1 MEYQR
6 YYGRRWKRKVQ
17 NYAPNVYSFV
27 FSLFLD
33 PLRICLSTISLLEV
47 AESYYEKQG
56 FQQIRKDHYDGY
68 DLDIYEKIYSSSVYK
83 TNTIILRNQKHHFH
97 YYTSNH
103 KATYD

>member
-56 FQQIRKDHYDGY
+56 FKQIRKDHYDGY
-68 DLDIYEKIYSSSVYK
+68 DLDIYEKIYSSSVFYNKHNYFKKSK
-83 TNTIILRNQKHHFH
+83 TSFSLLYIE
-97 YYTSNH
+97 S
-103 KATYD
+103 